1 MLNAFE
7 NRISNV
13 QPSKALWLLPSVI
26 KKFSFLSDFQ
36 KEVLFV
42 FFLISIIKKKMP
54 VFFYNTLE
62 LGQLALFLPQEV
74 AEHRVP
80 CIYS

>member
-7 NRISNV
+7 NRTSNV
-13 QPSKALWLLPSVI
+13 QPSNALWLLSSVI

-36 KEVLFV
+36 KEVFF

-62 LGQLALFLPQEV
+62 LGQLALFFPQEV